1 LSLYVF
7 GLLALGLVFLI
18 LEVFFPS
25 MALLGTLAALSII
38 GGGVLAYV
46 QDTGSLFV
54 GYVTVTFILVPV
66 ALFTALHLF
75 PRTPMGKH
83 FTLAGPSFNPK
94 DAQAVE
100 EALDELVGLE
110 GKTLT
115 PLHPTGIAVINDR
128 RVDVVTRGE
137 MLEKEARI
145 KVIKVEG
152 NRVVVE
158 ASRGESTET
167 A

>member
-7 GLLALGLVFLI
+7 GLLALGLVFII

-25 MALLGTLAALSII
+25 MGMLGTLAALSII

-46 QDTGSLFV
+46 NDPGSLFL
-54 GYVTVTFILVPV
+54 GYVVVTFVLVPV
-66 ALFTALHLF
+66 ALLTALKLF
-75 PRTPMGKH
+75 PKTPIGKH
-83 FTLAGPSFNPK
+83 FTLAGPTFNPK

-100 EALDELVGLE
+100 ENLDELVGLE
-110 GKTLT
+110 GETIT
-115 PLHPTGIAVINDR
+115 PLHPTGIALINKR

-152 NRVVVE
+152 NRIVVE
-158 ASRGESTET
+158 ESKGGSSEN